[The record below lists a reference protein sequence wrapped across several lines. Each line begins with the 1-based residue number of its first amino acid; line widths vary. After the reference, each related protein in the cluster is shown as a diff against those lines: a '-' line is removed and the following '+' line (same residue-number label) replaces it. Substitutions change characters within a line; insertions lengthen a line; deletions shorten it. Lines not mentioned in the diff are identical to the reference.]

1 MALTSINLNETND
14 LEFSVSVRGATS
26 NNAKTRFCVITEDKE
41 IAFTGTVDNGTVKF
55 NIPALEKFLEA
66 GVYECKLEIM
76 VDEYFFTP
84 INETIEFKMPVSVSE
99 ATVISQSIK
108 KEIPSVTIES
118 IRVVESAIPVNTTKA
133 IPTSSVTSKTVLEA
147 ISNIVKTNKKGTV
160 KFVNG
165 ELQIEPRIA
174 QKLMTVKESLGPIK
188 LDNFKKLVTN
198 KSTFLKLVNL
208 GTKGN

>member
-1 MALTSINLNETND
+1 MTLTSINLNETND
-14 LEFSVSVRGATS
+14 LEFSVSVKGATS

-41 IAFTGTVDNGTVKF
+41 IAFTGIVDSGTVKF

-76 VDEYFFTP
+76 VDEYYFTP

-99 ATVISQSIK
+99 ATVISQSK
-108 KEIPSVTIES
+108 DKALPSVTIDS
-118 IRVVESAIPVNTTKA
+118 IRVVESAEPVKTTKA
-133 IPTSSVTSKTVLEA
+133 TPKPSVTSETVLES
-147 ISNIVKTNKKGTV
+147 ISNIVKTNEKGTV
-160 KFVNG
+160 KFLNG

-208 GTKGN
+208 GNKK